1 AGAAARAS
9 RAARFPVRDFP
20 DGCRDGHGG
29 AGAGRL
35 LRSSRPGGA
44 AQARRQLGHGRGP
57 ALDEGETSLARGGDV
72 VSGVAGE
79 ARGAAAPDREGRNLH
94 GLGQGGV
101 RGDGLNL
108 RARGGDRGSKRTGA
122 PARFQSS
129 GANGRGG
136 CRGKRV
142 AGGSVQIRQDA
153 DVRLVR
159 RPGHE
164 EDGRPGGSGRGAR
177 GPAAGAGGS
186 PLMIQLFRVCKEYGR
201 FRHALTDVT
210 CSIERGEFVFLTGP
224 SGAGKSTFLKLL
236 FRAEPPTSGQI
247 LVNGRNIGVLPD
259 SQVPYFRRTVG
270 VVFQDFKLIARK
282 TVFENI
288 AFVQSV
294 LGLPRAEQKRRAY
307 QVLKRVG
314 L

>member
-1 AGAAARAS
+1 
-9 RAARFPVRDFP
+9 
-20 DGCRDGHGG
+20 
-29 AGAGRL
+29 
-35 LRSSRPGGA
+35 
-44 AQARRQLGHGRGP
+44 
-57 ALDEGETSLARGGDV
+57 
-72 VSGVAGE
+72 
-79 ARGAAAPDREGRNLH
+79 
-94 GLGQGGV
+94 
-101 RGDGLNL
+101 
-108 RARGGDRGSKRTGA
+108 
-122 PARFQSS
+122 
-129 GANGRGG
+129 
-136 CRGKRV
+136 
-142 AGGSVQIRQDA
+142 
-153 DVRLVR
+153 
-159 RPGHE
+159 
-164 EDGRPGGSGRGAR
+164 
-177 GPAAGAGGS
+177 
-186 PLMIQLFRVCKEYGR
+186 MIQLFRVCKEYGR

-288 AFVQSV
+288 AFVQNV

-314 L
+314 LHHQMNALPAELSGGEQQRVAIARAIVNEPVVLLADEPTGNLDPVLAEEIMRLFVEINIRGTTVVVATHDLEMIRRMGKRTLTLERGHLHDPDRTRESAPIVREAPFLPLH